1 MSSTQT
7 SNNSKPALHGV
18 KIKQRKG
25 VQRAQAKFEPEIF
38 RDNFLK
44 PLTEAEA
51 GDYDQISANLDA
63 AGNTLDYRKYGEPLF
78 EILITGGILEPGGT
92 IADDAERSPFSIFSA
107 EETSASISKHVDV
120 FNKLIRRYRY
130 LQKAFEETLK
140 NILQYINKWSPQDN
154 AKLAM
159 ATGYFVTLQLAQLN
173 CLTVLFKDYL
183 VKDGHALQF
192 VTIVFKTIQSEQN
205 IEYLGRSLINA
216 GIDTKLL
223 DFFPPNKRDEE
234 CFSRHFEAEDMKA
247 LVDYHAKNQRRGRR
261 DLLITKLTSMMSSEA
276 SVGEVITYAKQQMK
290 DSALPEQD
298 VAIFVWDSMM
308 DSVDLINTRPDQVE
322 TQTLRQVNQW
332 SKALAAFT
340 TSPKTEI
347 TLLQRVQIFCY
358 EDAKLI
364 KFFCQIVKLL
374 YKLDVLSENAILYW
388 ADKGAKPQGKAVFMK
403 QMEPFVKWL
412 KENEEEEDDDEE
424 EED

>member
-1 MSSTQT
+1 MFTATKSPPHIHSFPYIISPTIASLLRSTPST
-7 SNNSKPALHGV
+7 
-18 KIKQRKG
+18 
-25 VQRAQAKFEPEIF
+25 
-38 RDNFLK
+38 
-44 PLTEAEA
+44 
-51 GDYDQISANLDA
+51 
-63 AGNTLDYRKYGEPLF
+63 
-78 EILITGGILEPGGT
+78 EPGGT

-183 VKDGHALQF
+183 VKDGERSKYFAIGVWGYVPNHINPNCTQFPTISSTLKGHALQF

-322 TQTLRQVNQW
+322 TQTLRQVN
-332 SKALAAFT
+332 
-340 TSPKTEI
+340 
-347 TLLQRVQIFCY
+347 
-358 EDAKLI
+358 
-364 KFFCQIVKLL
+364 
-374 YKLDVLSENAILYW
+374 
-388 ADKGAKPQGKAVFMK
+388 
-403 QMEPFVKWL
+403 
-412 KENEEEEDDDEE
+412 
-424 EED
+424 